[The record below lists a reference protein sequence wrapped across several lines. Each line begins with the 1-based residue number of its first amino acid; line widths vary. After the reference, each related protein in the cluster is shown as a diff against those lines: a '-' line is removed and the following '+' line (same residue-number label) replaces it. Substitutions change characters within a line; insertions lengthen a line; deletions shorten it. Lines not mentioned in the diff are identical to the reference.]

1 MRIVFMGTPDF
12 AASVLSE
19 LASQHDVVAV
29 YTRPDAVRGR
39 GKQLVPSPVK
49 AEACERGIPVFTP
62 KTLRDAAEQQALA
75 ALEPDVICVAAYGML
90 LPAEVLG
97 YARQGVKNV
106 ISLQPFGCI
115 ANHIVSKGVEKRIKQ
130 LCPDLNM
137 LSLDFDSGVSDV
149 NITNRMLLF
158 TENLK

>member
-49 AEACERGIPVFTP
+49 VEACERGIPVFTP
-62 KTLRDAAEQQALA
+62 KTLRDVDEQQALA
-75 ALEPDVICVAAYGML
+75 ALEPDAICVAAYGML
-90 LPAEVLG
+90 LPAEVLSIPEHG
-97 YARQGVKNV
+97 CLNVHASLLPRWRGPHRARHPLRRRGSRRVHHAH
-106 ISLQPFGCI
+106 GGG
-115 ANHIVSKGVEKRIKQ
+115 A
-130 LCPDLNM
+130 
-137 LSLDFDSGVSDV
+137 
-149 NITNRMLLF
+149 
-158 TENLK
+158 

>member
-49 AEACERGIPVFTP
+49 VEACERGIPALDAR
-62 KTLRDAAEQQALA
+62 TLRHA
-75 ALEPDVICVAAYGML
+75 
-90 LPAEVLG
+90 
-97 YARQGVKNV
+97 
-106 ISLQPFGCI
+106 SST
-115 ANHIVSKGVEKRIKQ
+115 VSAG
-130 LCPDLNM
+130 
-137 LSLDFDSGVSDV
+137 LSESSSFPIFSA
-149 NITNRMLLF
+149 
-158 TENLK
+158 